1 MRVGNEIKKQQ
12 SLFILISQLIITTW
26 LKYLK
31 HVKEHKHYF
40 KYRNRVRK
48 TFTTG

>member
-26 LKYLK
+26 LKYLI
-31 HVKEHKHYF
+31 
-40 KYRNRVRK
+40 K
-48 TFTTG
+48 TRQRAQALF